1 MSYRSEAEA
10 AHAEGFTY
18 FDQLGGRSV
27 EGGIELWLR
36 VQNPTTF
43 DTRLIKTVIA
53 DVDALESVAD
63 LSVADLSVA
72 DLWGGARWAEAE
84 VVAQF
89 RRAAASLTSSG
100 GFPHPEEGE

>member
-53 DVDALESVAD
+53 DVDALESVA
-63 LSVADLSVA
+63 ALSVA

-84 VVAQF
+84 VAAQF